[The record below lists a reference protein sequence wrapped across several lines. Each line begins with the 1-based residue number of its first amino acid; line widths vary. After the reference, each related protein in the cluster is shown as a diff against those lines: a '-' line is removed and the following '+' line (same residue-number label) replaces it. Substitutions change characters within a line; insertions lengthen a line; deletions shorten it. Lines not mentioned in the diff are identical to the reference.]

1 MKAFRRYIMYKLS
14 NLDKVSILLILIGAI
29 NWGLIGLFNVNLVY
43 ILFGSVLI
51 IEKLLYI
58 LIGASSINML
68 LLMSKSKLKK

>member
-51 IEKLLYI
+51 IEKLIYI

>member
-1 MKAFRRYIMYKLS
+1 MYKLS

-51 IEKLLYI
+51 IEKLIYI

-68 LLMSKSKLKK
+68 LLLSKSKLKK